1 MSYFTQ
7 SGRQLYDTWMQMVRN
22 RENLGLTVLEM
33 LAHPQATPAQIQ
45 DAADKY
51 KRITT
56 SLREVQP
63 KVVKALYAKGQPMM
77 ANTVQESLKRKRAR

>member
-22 RENLGLTVLEM
+22 RENLGRTVLET
-33 LAHPQATPAQIQ
+33 LAHPQATPEQIQ

-63 KVVKALYAKGQPMM
+63 KVVKALYGRNENRLAQ
-77 ANTVQESLKRKRAR
+77 AVQESLKRKRAP